1 MTLQEMI
8 DYEKRDSYNDGLEVG
23 KELGKELG
31 IKALILDNLSANHPK
46 SLIIEKLQKLFQLD
60 LSDAEVYYSRYAK

>member
-1 MTLQEMI
+1 MI
-8 DYEKRDSYNDGLEVG
+8 DYEKRDSYNDGLEV
-23 KELGKELG
+23 GKELG

-60 LSDAEVYYSRYAK
+60 ISDAEVYYSRYAK